1 MSFAFPSFSPGSVR
15 GWLPAFGTALCL
27 SALVPD
33 VGIALPPGRAW
44 APTVDL
50 AHSGTTFLGTPR
62 LEVDSGG
69 VPFFI
74 AETDW
79 SGGPRA
85 VWGVFAWQD
94 SAWSNRGP
102 SGVPGR
108 WLPEPVLSLT
118 PRRFIVWVGAEDPFG
133 YSRLL
138 MSELLPDRVAT
149 PDTAMVTTDQ
159 DSEYS
164 GAASDLRRWG
174 VRSQQRFPAGITWAI
189 RTVYA
194 DTPGVWRE
202 LPELGMDEYTCTMAP
217 ISDTGAI
224 VVYAGQSGLGWA
236 IAEGS
241 SWTTLGNLD
250 PRPWQAAHPRF
261 RFRPSG
267 GLWLLWTER
276 SRVHISSYREGLW
289 SRGDSL
295 TCAHPDGGTY
305 WSAWC
310 DASRDTAERP
320 VLAWGDLGVGTTY
333 RDVGCVAFPTD
344 SGWAQGEEIPGS
356 ENLFTT
362 PYITRDR
369 NGDVWAAWRILRETY
384 NRWTHTYV
392 TAITDTPRLVADAQG
407 RPGLSWSL
415 SAPAPESWWAVLRA
429 PGEGEFESV
438 ARLQADAKT
447 AMNWTDASPPS
458 GPLRYRIRR
467 ESVDARYR
475 WESGEANWP
484 LDVPPGP
491 GGSDPLRLVRLSAH
505 PFASGARFEILNARE
520 GPLIMRV
527 YDLRG
532 RLVLHLQALAGGS
545 GRDTI
550 EVDLG
555 SASPRLGA
563 GLYLLRVVDAA
574 DRLSPSAKLVLL
586 R

>member
-1 MSFAFPSFSPGSVR
+1 MCFAFHSSAREGVHGLLRS
-15 GWLPAFGTALCL
+15 LSAALCL
-27 SALVPD
+27 SALVP
-33 VGIALPPGRAW
+33 VAGVALPPGRAW
-44 APTVDL
+44 APTADL
-50 AHSGTTFLGTPR
+50 AHPGVGVFGTPR
-62 LEVDSGG
+62 LEVDSAG

-79 SGGPRA
+79 SGGPRQ

-94 SAWSNRGP
+94 NAWSSQWP
-102 SGVPGR
+102 SEVPSR
-108 WLPEPVLSLT
+108 WLPEPVLSLA
-118 PRRFIVWVGAEDPFG
+118 PRRFIVWVGAEDPSG
-133 YSRLL
+133 YLRLL
-138 MSELLPDRVAT
+138 MSELLPDRLAT

-159 DSEYS
+159 ASEYA
-164 GAASDLRRWG
+164 GAASGRRRWLA
-174 VRSQQRFPAGITWAI
+174 RSHQPPFESLHIDAA
-189 RTVYA
+189 Y
-194 DTPGVWRE
+194 
-202 LPELGMDEYTCTMAP
+202 
-217 ISDTGAI
+217 SDTSGTWHNLPAINLQSDHLTLAPLSDTTALLVHAGYPGLAWARLEGA
-224 VVYAGQSGLGWA
+224 SWA
-236 IAEGS
+236 E
-241 SWTTLGNLD
+241 TGNLD
-250 PRPWQAAHPRF
+250 PRPLQAAHPRF

-276 SRVHISSYREGLW
+276 SRVHISSYRDGQW

-295 TCAHPDGGTY
+295 TCVHPDGGTY

-415 SAPAPESWWAVLRA
+415 SVPAPESWWAVLRA
-429 PGEGEFESV
+429 QGEGEFESV
-438 ARLQADAKT
+438 ARLQAGANT

-458 GPLRYRIRR
+458 GTLRYHIRR

-520 GPLIMRV
+520 GPLIVRI

-532 RLVLHLQALAGGS
+532 RLVLQLQALAGGS

-550 EVDLG
+550 EVELG
-555 SASPRLGA
+555 SASPVLGA

-574 DRLSPSAKLVLL
+574 GRLSPSAKLVLL